1 MTVNIYLT
9 GDSGEAVSTELRIDD
24 TNVTSFCSP
33 AQFRNALEPTIASI
47 NWMLNSYLGLQR
59 GASDRTIKVEIGVDK
74 FICVVE
80 KRGSRYLINGK
91 SLTKDRML
99 TAVSKTIYLSTTTNK
114 PISLFNKLYESIDIP
129 ENVSFALENRAPYY
143 WYENYQQIKVSL
155 NVMQI
160 SDKECA
166 IEISD
171 NVWGNISIKDLNTF
185 MNYYR
190 LGKKRGS
197 WKMLS
202 PASLWGRLLGKMP
215 SETQLSLMK
224 AFLMQNRTQDIVE
237 ERAEQ
242 LLSDLLAQYPDKL
255 KLVSEIEVMPLKPN
269 AKVVHTRKIYV
280 RGKLSDWCLTER
292 KQKHGYQLV
301 STFMFTLDET
311 KLPFQHGYLNG
322 PICIDNLNS
331 TSSVGDQ
338 FATRAIALMNDNII
352 VKRVSTIDRRLKDR
366 EIGQTEIRIDFDAL

>member
-1 MTVNIYLT
+1 MTVSIYLT
-9 GDSGEAVSTELRIDD
+9 GDSGEAVSTELRVDGRDI
-24 TNVTSFCSP
+24 NAFCSP
-33 AQFRNALEPTIASI
+33 AQFRTALEPTIASI
-47 NWMLNSYLGLQR
+47 NWMLNHYLGMQR
-59 GASDRTIKVEIGVDK
+59 GASDKTVKLEIGKDK

-80 KRGSRYLINGK
+80 KRGSRYLVNGK
-91 SLTKDRML
+91 SLTKDRLL
-99 TAVSKTIYLSTTTNK
+99 TAISKTIYLSTTTTK

-129 ENVSFALENRAPYY
+129 ENVAFALENRAPYY
-143 WYENYQQIKVSL
+143 WYENYKRIKVSL

-160 SDKECA
+160 SAKECA

-171 NVWGNISIKDLNTF
+171 NIWGNISIKDLNTF

-202 PASLWGRLLGKMP
+202 PASLWGRLMGQAP
-215 SETQLSLMK
+215 SETQLTLMK
-224 AFLMQNRTQDIVE
+224 AFLMQNRTHNIVE

-255 KLVSEIEVMPLKPN
+255 KLVIEKEVRPVKPKAEIIS
-269 AKVVHTRKIYV
+269 TRKIYV
-280 RGKLSDWCLTER
+280 RGKLADWCLSER

-301 STFMFTLDET
+301 STFMFTLEEN
-311 KLPFQHGYLNG
+311 KMPFQHGYLNG
-322 PICIDNLNS
+322 PICIDNLGD

-366 EIGQTEIRIDFDAL
+366 EIGQTDIRIDFDAL

>member
-1 MTVNIYLT
+1 MAVNIYLT
-9 GDSGEAVSTELRIDD
+9 GDSGEAVSTEFRVDD
-24 TNVTSFCSP
+24 REINAFCSP
-33 AQFRNALEPTIASI
+33 AQFRNKLEPTIASI
-47 NWMLNSYLGLQR
+47 SWMVDNWIGLRR
-59 GASDRTIKVEIGVDK
+59 GIDDKTVKLQIGKDK
-74 FICVVE
+74 FICIVE
-80 KRGSRYLINGK
+80 KRGSRYLLNGK
-91 SLTKDRML
+91 ALSKDRIL
-99 TAVSKTIYLSTTTNK
+99 TAVAKTIYLSTTTNK
-114 PISLFNKLYESIDIP
+114 PITLFNKLYESIDIP
-129 ENVSFALENRAPYY
+129 ENVAFALENRAPYY
-143 WYENYQQIKVSL
+143 WYENYERIKVSL

-160 SDKECA
+160 SAKECA

-202 PASLWGRLLGKMP
+202 PASLWGRLMGKQP

-255 KLVSEIEVMPLKPN
+255 KLVIDVEVMPVKPK
-269 AKVVHTRKIYV
+269 AKVTHTRKIYV
-280 RGKLSDWCLTER
+280 RGKLSDWCLSER

-301 STFMFTLDET
+301 STFRFTLVENKT
-311 KLPFQHGYLNG
+311 PFQHGYLDG
-322 PICIDNLNS
+322 PICIDNLNDN
-331 TSSVGDQ
+331 SSVGDQ
-338 FATRAIALMNDNII
+338 FATRAIALMNDNIV
-352 VKRVSTIDRRLKDR
+352 VKRVSTIDRRIKDL
-366 EIGQTEIRIDFDAL
+366 EVGQTEERIDFDAL